1 MLYVASKNSTA
12 MNGKFQWLD
21 LARQLQSIAQAGLSY
36 SKDIY
41 DLERFEQVKTL
52 AKSVIN
58 EYSGMEMER
67 ISKILDQEDGYLTP
81 KVDVR
86 GVVFRNDRILM
97 VKETIDGCWSLP
109 GGWADVGLTAS
120 EVVVKEV
127 FEESGLEVRAG
138 RLLAVLDKKC
148 HPHPPDLYYVYKLF
162 FLCEEMGGSL
172 QKGMESSEVK
182 FFPRNRLPELSVG
195 RNTVNQVDMMFEL
208 KNNPGEVVF
217 D

>member
-1 MLYVASKNSTA
+1 

-172 QKGMESSEVK
+172 QKGMETSEVK

>member
-172 QKGMESSEVK
+172 QKGMETSEVK

>member
-127 FEESGLEVRAG
+127 FEESGLEVRVG

-172 QKGMESSEVK
+172 QKGMETSEVK

>member
-1 MLYVASKNSTA
+1 MARS
-12 MNGKFQWLD
+12 G
-21 LARQLQSIAQAGLSY
+21 RQLQSIAQAGLSY

-172 QKGMESSEVK
+172 QKGMETSEVK

>member
-1 MLYVASKNSTA
+1 

>member
-67 ISKILDQEDGYLTP
+67 ISKILDQDDGYLTP